1 MSRESQHTS
10 RAWWPLF
17 GLAAVAFGHTATWM
31 AQFALSPD
39 ELRVG
44 GQVMFDAYND
54 DGTELLFRLSAGM
67 GMLGIAALVVFGAG
81 FRRMLEQR
89 VPRES
94 LLPAVAGNALIA
106 TAGALLVA
114 FVFRAMVFDT
124 IAEYGV
130 ETQVTTYSLSQN
142 VPLAAWVGV
151 GVAEVV
157 TAIAAF
163 KYGAFGKGFGW
174 FSAVLAALTLIVV
187 LTGTPFPGNVAAGIW
202 LIGAAVVAM
211 RGATVANRAPAL
223 TPVTA

>member
-17 GLAAVAFGHTATWM
+17 GLAAVALGHTATWM

-130 ETQVTTYSLSQN
+130 DAQVTTYSLSQN

-163 KYGAFGKGFGW
+163 SLRRELSSSASFEAFTNSW
-174 FSAVLAALTLIVV
+174 ASAFMWAGSRATI
-187 LTGTPFPGNVAAGIW
+187 PVAS
-202 LIGAAVVAM
+202 
-211 RGATVANRAPAL
+211 RKRAPR
-223 TPVTA
+223 